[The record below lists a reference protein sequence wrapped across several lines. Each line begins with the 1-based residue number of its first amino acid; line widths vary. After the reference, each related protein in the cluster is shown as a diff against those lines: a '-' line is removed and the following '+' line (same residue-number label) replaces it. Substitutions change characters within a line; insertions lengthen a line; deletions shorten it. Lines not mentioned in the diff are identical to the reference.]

1 MSYFPIRKACHK
13 GLNACAKRMTAL
25 KNLAYESPGVSEIL
39 NEFQESCRTIAK
51 KLSNVMMIINEVYQR
66 DEVGL
71 DILLAKL

>member
-1 MSYFPIRKACHK
+1 
-13 GLNACAKRMTAL
+13 MTAL